1 MAYDE
6 KLAEKV
12 RERFADLSHVEEK
25 EMMVLYLSI
34 QSLPQ
39 TAGGI
44 CARNF
49 LKK

>member
-25 EMMVLYLSI
+25 EMRVSTCLSSPCPRQQEVYVPVI
-34 QSLPQ
+34 S
-39 TAGGI
+39 
-44 CARNF
+44 
-49 LKK
+49 